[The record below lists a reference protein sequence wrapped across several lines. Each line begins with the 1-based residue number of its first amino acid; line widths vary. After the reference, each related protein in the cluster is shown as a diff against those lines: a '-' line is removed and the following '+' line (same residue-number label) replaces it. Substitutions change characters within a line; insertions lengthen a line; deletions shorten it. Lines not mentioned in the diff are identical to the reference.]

1 MTQPIQT
8 IGNFE
13 TGGVIFDTDP
23 FALSNNQWSDCL
35 NVRFDN
41 GSVSKITGEQIMKAT
56 TNQPDEMIY
65 WRQPGSN
72 PDRWIY
78 IEENGLVR
86 ILLATGN
93 TDSSINTSTPL
104 STSFRRDI
112 NLFNGGATLVI
123 NDGSGAPHYIHSPD
137 VGSPRQ
143 STLARNNAGWIR
155 AGNLNYQAGVIR
167 PFRNTLFA
175 GNITQTVAAGNTLYG
190 PATVRVSN
198 LAARGA
204 VPSWDATYAGA
215 TTADEFDLATNSP
228 IIDMVPF
235 QDSMAIYTSDS
246 ISLVR
251 LTGSTVLPVSVTLGS
266 QGRGLLN
273 KNCAVEFYGRH
284 FVVGNEDIYL
294 YGGGAQTTSIADA
307 KVRDYFYTNLNRSA
321 VNRTTVVHNRLQ
333 SEMWIGYAKDS
344 SPLINEILIYNYDH
358 KTWTRRTAPGVRF
371 MAAGAPLVGTA
382 FDNTQSKVMLSNGN
396 ATNILET
403 DRSLAFQSNPINA
416 YVERK
421 GLNLSPGSINVKKWN
436 DSTYYIIR
444 ALTGHAEPTDGTKS
458 MLVQAASTNTP
469 GEPVDFADTKT
480 NPRDR
485 NLKNRR
491 FSLDA
496 DMGDYKV
503 DPRSKGRY
511 FNTRIGSND
520 TISNWALISYTPAI
534 GDDVEGR

>member
-56 TNQPDEMIY
+56 TNMPQELIY

-72 PDRWIY
+72 PDRWVY
-78 IEENGLVR
+78 IDEVGIVR
-86 ILLATGN
+86 RVTATAGADAPLNSTTLATGFN
-93 TDSSINTSTPL
+93 
-104 STSFRRDI
+104 RDMS
-112 NLFNGGATLVI
+112 LFNGGATLII
-123 NDGSGAPHYIHSPD
+123 NDGSGAPYYLHSPD
-137 VGSPRQ
+137 VGSPAQQELERN
-143 STLARNNAGWIR
+143 STGWVR
-155 AGNLNYQAGVIR
+155 SGLTNYQAEVVR

-175 GNITQTVAAGNTLYG
+175 GNITQTVSAGNTVFG
-190 PATVRVSN
+190 PSTVRVSN

-204 VPSWDATYAGA
+204 VPSWNATYAGA

-228 IIDMVPF
+228 IVDMVPF
-235 QDSMAIYTSDS
+235 QDAMAIYTSDS

-251 LTGSTVLPVSVTLGS
+251 LTGSSQLPVSVTTGS

-284 FVVGNEDIYL
+284 FVVGNEDIYT
-294 YGGGAQTTSIADA
+294 YGGGAQITSIADA
-307 KVRDYFYTNLNRSA
+307 RVRDYFFSNLNRAAISM
-321 VNRTTVVHNRLQ
+321 TIVVHNRLQ
-333 SEMWIGYAKDS
+333 SEMWIGYAKGTS
-344 SPLINEILIYNYDH
+344 ALINEILIYNYDH
-358 KTWTRRTAPGVRF
+358 KTWSRRTAPNARYL
-371 MAAGAPLVGTA
+371 AAGAPIMGNA
-382 FDNTQSKVMLSNGN
+382 FDNSRSKIIMSHSG
-396 ATNILET
+396 ATNLLET
-403 DRSLAFQSNPINA
+403 DRSLSFQANPINS

-421 GLNLSPGSINVKKWN
+421 GLNLAPGSINVKKWN

-444 ALTGHAEPTDGTKS
+444 ALTGHAEPTNGGKS

-469 GEPVDFADTKT
+469 GEPVDFNDTKT

-520 TISNWALISYTPAI
+520 TTSNWALISYTPAI